1 MPTKPSPGDPKE
13 FFINPSAW
21 RHLNPIQPEFGSLSA
36 GHLILTN
43 NRKSQPF
50 HMAINAKF

>member
-1 MPTKPSPGDPKE
+1 MPTKPSPGDSKE

-50 HMAINAKF
+50 HMAINAIF